1 MIAPVAGLA
10 AVVLGTLI
18 SIDAHDPIRTDF
30 SSYVWPTGERRAI
43 TSSFGEY
50 RQTHF
55 HAGIDIS
62 TRDRTGQPVMAA
74 RDGYVERI
82 LVSPS
87 GYGRLLA
94 IRHNDGYAT
103 VYAHLSGFNDR
114 LERRVRE
121 EQRRMGC
128 FPVDINPLSG
138 EIHVQQGEL
147 IAYSGDTGSGSAH
160 LHFEIR
166 DGQGRA
172 VNPLLGGNLSIEDS
186 IAPEIRGV
194 AFVPLGQG
202 SFVNNSW
209 DPVRT
214 RARPATKGRWTIG
227 DRIRVQGEVGLAVDV
242 RDRSD
247 GSRFLHGIYSIL
259 LSLDGREIQSL
270 RFDRVPMDEGHTIG
284 LTYAGETSR
293 SRRYQKLFV
302 DVAHGLE
309 MYSPDSIGSGVI
321 RTDFLTEGA
330 HTFAIVCKDYRG
342 NASTLE
348 GSFLVLRRKPA
359 GGGKPPGAV
368 TDAPVLHLEQ
378 GDGFVRVVVKNP
390 GSASGVRAE
399 VTEGRSTRT
408 IPLQSLS
415 PALLAGSFIP
425 SPDFAGAR
433 EVNVRF
439 HRQSK
444 EEVLSESWEILPLIP
459 GSSRSFLLDDGN
471 VRVEYGTNAVYSPL
485 YVRYWKEGSGT
496 RVIYRFE
503 PGRAVLNRGFTVA
516 VRRTP
521 GRSKEL
527 LFTRTGKDWS
537 ILRPVQPDTGSW
549 ITGRVRHFLGD
560 LAAKRDEEPP
570 SIRKLSIDPRP
581 NRRPLISFRFQD
593 NLAGIEY
600 QQVKLYIDSVMTIPE
615 IDGEHKRV
623 FCVPDSSLER
633 GSHRLSIH
641 LEDKMGNVALL
652 GRTFNVR

>member
-1 MIAPVAGLA
+1 MIAPVIGPA
-10 AVVLGTLI
+10 AVVLGMLLWNV
-18 SIDAHDPIRTDF
+18 AHDPIRTDF
-30 SSYVWPTGERRAI
+30 SSYIWPTGEHRAI

-50 RQTHF
+50 RETHF

-94 IRHNDGYAT
+94 IRHDDGYAT

-121 EQRRMGC
+121 EQRRLGC

-138 EIHVQQGEL
+138 EIHVEQGEL
-147 IAYSGDTGSGSAH
+147 IAYSGDTGTGSAH

-186 IAPEIRGV
+186 MAPDIRGV

-202 SFVNNSW
+202 SFVNTRW

-214 RARPATKGRWTIG
+214 RARPATKGRYTIG
-227 DRIRVQGEVGLAVDV
+227 DRIRVQGEVGIAVDV

-247 GSRFLHGIYSIL
+247 GSRFLHGIYAIL
-259 LSLDGREIQSL
+259 LSIDGREIQSL

-293 SRRYQKLFV
+293 SSRYQKLFV

-309 MYSPDSIGSGVI
+309 MYFPDSIGSGVI
-321 RTDFLTEGA
+321 RTDFFTEGS
-330 HTFAIVCKDYRG
+330 HRFTIVCKDYRG

-348 GSFLVLRRKPA
+348 GSFLVQRRMPA
-359 GGGKPPGAV
+359 AGSTSPGAV

-378 GDGFVRVVVKNP
+378 ENGFVRVIVKNT
-390 GSASGVRAE
+390 GSASGVMAE
-399 VTEGRSTRT
+399 VTEGRSTRA
-408 IPLQSLS
+408 IPLQKLS
-415 PALLAGSFIP
+415 PALQVGAFVP
-425 SPDFAGAR
+425 SPDFAGTR

-444 EEVLSESWEILPLIP
+444 EEVLSESWDILPLIP
-459 GSSRSFLLDDGN
+459 GSSKNVVLDDGN
-471 VRVEYGTNAVYSPL
+471 MRVECGPNAVYSPL
-485 YVRYWKEGSGT
+485 YIRYWREGSGAHI
-496 RVIYRFE
+496 VYRFE

-516 VRRTP
+516 LRRTP
-521 GRSKEL
+521 GNSKEA
-527 LFTRTGKDWS
+527 LFTRTSRDWTL
-537 ILRPVQPDTGSW
+537 LRAVQPDTGSW
-549 ITGRVRHFLGD
+549 ITGRVHRFLGD
-560 LAAKRDEEPP
+560 IAARRDEEPP
-570 SIRKLSIDPRP
+570 SITKLSIDQRP

-600 QQVKLYIDSVMTIPE
+600 QQLKLYIDSVMTIPE

-623 FCVPDSSLER
+623 FCTPDSSLER
-633 GSHRLSIH
+633 GSHRLSIR
-641 LEDKMGNVALL
+641 LEDKMGNVALV

>member
-1 MIAPVAGLA
+1 MIVPSVGLA

-18 SIDAHDPIRTDF
+18 SIDALDPIRTDL
-30 SSYVWPTGERRAI
+30 SSYAWPTGELRAI

-94 IRHNDGYAT
+94 IRHDDGYAT
-103 VYAHLSGFNDR
+103 VYAHLSSFNDR

-121 EQRRMGC
+121 EQRRLGY
-128 FPVDINPLSG
+128 FPVDINPPSG
-138 EIHVQQGEL
+138 EIRVQQREL

-166 DGQGRA
+166 DSQGRA

-186 IAPEIRGV
+186 IAPDIRGV
-194 AFVPLGQG
+194 AFVPVGPG

-209 DPVRT
+209 DPVRA
-214 RARPATKGRWTIG
+214 RVRPATKGRYTIG

-259 LSLDGREIQSL
+259 LSIDGREIQSL

-284 LTYAGETSR
+284 LTYAGEISR
-293 SRRYQKLFV
+293 SSRHQKLFV

-309 MYSPDSIGSGVI
+309 IYTPDSIGSGVI

-330 HTFAIVCKDYRG
+330 HAFAIVCKDYRG

-348 GSFLVLRRKPA
+348 GSFLVLRRMPA
-359 GGGKPPGAV
+359 GGGRPAGNVTEPP
-368 TDAPVLHLEQ
+368 LLRLEQ

-390 GSASGVRAE
+390 GSTQGVRAE
-399 VTEGRSTRT
+399 VIEGHSTRA
-408 IPLQSLS
+408 IPLQNLS
-415 PALLAGSFIP
+415 PTLQVGAFVP
-425 SPDFAGAR
+425 SPECAGAR

-444 EEVLSESWEILPLIP
+444 EEVLSESWNILPLIP
-459 GSSRSFLLDDGN
+459 GSSRSFVLDGGN
-471 VRVEYGTNAVYSPL
+471 LRVEYGSNAVHSPL
-485 YVRYWKEGSGT
+485 YARYWREGSGAHI
-496 RVIYRFE
+496 IYRFE
-503 PGRAVLNRGFTVA
+503 PGRAVLNGGFTVA
-516 VRRTP
+516 IRRTS
-521 GRSKEL
+521 GDSKEA
-527 LFTRTGKDWS
+527 LFIRTSRDWS
-537 ILRPVQPDTGSW
+537 ILRTVQPDTGSW
-549 ITGRVRHFLGD
+549 ITGRVHRFLGD
-560 LAAKRDEEPP
+560 IAALRDEEPP
-570 SIRKLSIDPRP
+570 SITNLRIDQRP

-623 FCVPDSSLER
+623 FCMPDASLER
-633 GSHRLSIH
+633 GSHRLSIR
-641 LEDKMGNVALL
+641 LQDKMGNVALF